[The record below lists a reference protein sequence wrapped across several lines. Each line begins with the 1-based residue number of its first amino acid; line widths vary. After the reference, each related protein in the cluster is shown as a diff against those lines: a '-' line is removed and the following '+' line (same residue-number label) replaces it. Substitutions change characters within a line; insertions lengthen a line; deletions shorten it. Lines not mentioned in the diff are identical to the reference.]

1 GNLTTTDLIGNGVL
15 TLLRNPRELKK
26 LQDDPALIKNAVEEM
41 LRFESPVLMSG
52 RTPLED
58 RTIAGTQ
65 VGAGESVTPILA
77 ASNRDPSVCAR
88 LLRSYT
94 GIRSR
99 IVVESTAHLAET
111 RTPLTPPSVTSAA
124 RSSRSSACPASEATA
139 QTVRSA
145 EAADKG

>member
-1 GNLTTTDLIGNGVL
+1 RPRADLITSMIAVEDCSDKPTDDEIVTMCSLLLAASNLTTTDLIGNGVL

-65 VGAGESVTPILA
+65 VGAGESVTPLLA
-77 ASNRDPSVCAR
+77 ASNRDPS
-88 LLRSYT
+88 LYF
-94 GIRSR
+94 
-99 IVVESTAHLAET
+99 E
-111 RTPLTPPSVTSAA
+111 PD
-124 RSSRSSACPASEATA
+124 
-139 QTVRSA
+139 RSA
-145 EAADKG
+145 IPREK